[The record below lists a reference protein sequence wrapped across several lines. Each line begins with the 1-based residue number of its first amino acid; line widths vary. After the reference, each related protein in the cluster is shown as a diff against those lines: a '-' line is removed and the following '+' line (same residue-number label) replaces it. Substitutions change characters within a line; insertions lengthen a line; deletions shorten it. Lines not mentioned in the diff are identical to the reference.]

1 MTEAMITLRR
11 AIEALR
17 AGVPNRD
24 AVRVLGCSQP
34 HIEEMFQQQLGE
46 CPTLSADGKQVPG
59 LLVMGGFGSGKS
71 HLLEHLHHAALE
83 QGFVS
88 SRIVIS
94 KETPLFDPSKLY
106 RAAIDAAVVPDKKG
120 SALREIAQTLDRA
133 PGYPSFYQ
141 RVTSDTSE
149 FDTRFAASLVVYE
162 NAKGR
167 DIDLCDR
174 VVSFWSGHKLN
185 VTEFRKALK
194 QCGEAVTYPI
204 GKIAPRDLAL
214 QRFRFATQ
222 LMLAAGYPGWVLLF
236 DEVELICRYSLLQR
250 AKSYAE
256 FARRMGALKG
266 ETVPG
271 MVTVFASTDDLGL
284 AVLEKDEDQVPAK
297 LAVRDSDGD
306 SLLSSQAR
314 CGMRKLREAVALTP
328 PDRAMIEETK
338 EKLRQVHAQAYD
350 WSPSPARFAGEV
362 LTTTRMRT
370 YVRSWIN
377 QWDLERLYP
386 GYTAEI
392 ETKEI
397 QTTLEEDRDLEHTSD
412 PNEESE
418 WGAAHQSVVR
428 EGC

>member
-1 MTEAMITLRR
+1 MTEVAVKHRR

-24 AVRVLGCSQP
+24 AVSVLGCSQP
-34 HIEEMFQQQLGE
+34 HIEEKFQSQLTE
-46 CPTLSADGKQVPG
+46 CQALAADGKQVPG
-59 LLVMGGFGSGKS
+59 LLVMGGFGAGKS
-71 HLLEHLHHAALE
+71 HLLEHLHHLARE

-88 SRIVIS
+88 SKIVIS
-94 KETPLFDPSKLY
+94 KETPLYDPAKLY
-106 RAAIDAAVVPDKKG
+106 RASIDAAVMPTEEVG
-120 SALREIAQTLDRA
+120 SALREIALTLDKA
-133 PGYPSFYQ
+133 PGYPMFYQ

-149 FDTRFAASLVVYE
+149 FDARFAASLVVYE
-162 NAKGR
+162 NAKAK

-174 VVSFWSGHKLN
+174 VISFWSGHKLN
-185 VTEFRKALK
+185 VTEFKKALK
-194 QCGEAVTYPI
+194 QCGEAVTYRI
-204 GKIAPRDLAL
+204 GKIAPRDLAW

-236 DEVELICRYSLLQR
+236 DEVELISRYSWLQR
-250 AKSYAE
+250 ARSYAE

-266 ETVPG
+266 ESVPG

-284 AVLEKDEDQVPAK
+284 VLEGDEDQVPAK
-297 LAVRDSDGD
+297 LAVKDSDGD
-306 SLLSSQAR
+306 SLLSSQAQ

-328 PDRAMIEETK
+328 PDRARIEEAG

-362 LTTTRMRT
+362 LAITRMRT

-386 GYTAEI
+386 GYKTEI
-392 ETKEI
+392 EAKEI
-397 QTTLEEDRDLEHTSD
+397 QPTRGEDPDLEHTSEPD
-412 PNEESE
+412 GDAE
-418 WGAAHQSVVR
+418 
-428 EGC
+428 